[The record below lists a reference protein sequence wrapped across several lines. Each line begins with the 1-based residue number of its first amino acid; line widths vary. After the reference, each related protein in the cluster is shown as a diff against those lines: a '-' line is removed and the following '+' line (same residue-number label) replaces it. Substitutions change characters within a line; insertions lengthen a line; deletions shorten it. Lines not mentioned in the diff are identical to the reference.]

1 LQKITPQDIANFE
14 KEYRHTEE
22 EMSDLKQAYLD
33 GEGSMKY
40 ILDSVL
46 CCTDEDEERFT
57 DVILDWIE
65 KEEVPYF
72 KAFRK
77 LTAKEAKQRKK
88 KADKEAAEA
97 EKLAKEL
104 GVKDEDSLVSMIMK
118 RQEKRGREAE
128 SFLDGL
134 AEKYGSKSKKGKKG
148 GKK

>member
-1 LQKITPQDIANFE
+1 MQ
-14 KEYRHTEE
+14 
-22 EMSDLKQAYLD
+22 
-33 GEGSMKY
+33 Y

-57 DVILDWIE
+57 GLILGWIE
-65 KEEVPYF
+65 KEEVPYL

-77 LTAKEAKQRKK
+77 LTAKETKKRQRK
-88 KADKEAAEA
+88 ANKEAAEA
-97 EKLAKEL
+97 EELAKEL
-104 GVKDEDSLVSMIMK
+104 GMKDQGSLVNMIMK

-134 AEKYGSKSKKGKKG
+134 AEKYGSKSKKSKGKG